1 MAYFKLFLTYGL
13 KICLVL
19 LALAEAAL
27 IYMADFS
34 GYMFDVVIL
43 TLAFCLTV
51 FCLYR
56 AIRHYLTDVKQLDQ
70 WDR

>member
-1 MAYFKLFLTYGL
+1 MAYFKLFFAFGL
-13 KICLVL
+13 KVCLVL
-19 LALAEAAL
+19 LALAEVAL

-43 TLAFCLTV
+43 TLAFCMTV

-56 AIRHYLTDVKQLDQ
+56 AVRHYLTDVKQLDQ

>member
-1 MAYFKLFLTYGL
+1 MTYFKLFLIFGL
-13 KICLVL
+13 KACLVL

-43 TLAFCLTV
+43 TLAFCMTV

-56 AIRHYLTDVKQLDQ
+56 AVRHYLTDVKQLDQ